1 MTFAIS
7 GDCCS
12 DASCVAVCPMNSIH
26 PSPGEPGFGTGA
38 SLFID
43 PRTCIDCGACA
54 DICPVDA
61 AKPAERSAREDVVRN
76 AAYFADTEPLD
87 ATDLD
92 SWEPVSYET
101 WGGGPRRVLVVGA
114 GPAGMYATR
123 ELLLRTTAEI
133 TLVDRLSEVGGLV
146 RYGVAP
152 DHPGTKQIL
161 ETFER
166 IIRHR
171 RVHWLP
177 GTAVDE
183 LAGVGDRTTGGS
195 GPGRRPV
202 SVVDTG
208 EGSLGGT
215 PPVDRA
221 SVPLP
226 GGLAGRGQVD
236 GSAAGKLPAGFDA
249 VVHAVGAWRSR
260 RLGIVGEDAACS
272 AEDFVAWYN
281 GRPGAGAP
289 PALVGPRAVVVGNG
303 NVALDVARLLLSD
316 EKQLRDMDVLPE
328 VRRVLATSGIKEV
341 VLLGRRGPDHAAYT
355 EPALRELLAMA
366 GDRVELRYHARP
378 TAWTSEG
385 LTLDTSETVAA
396 GNLFTAIGFEG
407 QPIDGL
413 PFDPERG
420 IVPNVRGAVVGRP
433 GHYVAG
439 WIKRGARGGI
449 GVNKAC
455 AQETVLTLVSASRGA
470 ASPGSGSPR
479 SS

>member
-1 MTFAIS
+1 
-7 GDCCS
+7 
-12 DASCVAVCPMNSIH
+12 MNSIH

-61 AKPAERSAREDVVRN
+61 AQPGDQAAPEDVDRN
-76 AAYFADTEPLD
+76 AAYFADREPLE

-92 SWEPVSYET
+92 TWSPVSYQV

-123 ELLLRTTAEI
+123 ELLLRTTAEV
-133 TLVDRLSEVGGLV
+133 TLIDRLEHIGGLV

-166 IIRHR
+166 IVRHQ
-171 RVHWLP
+171 RVRWLP
-177 GTAVDE
+177 GTA
-183 LAGVGDRTTGGS
+183 
-195 GPGRRPV
+195 
-202 SVVDTG
+202 
-208 EGSLGGT
+208 
-215 PPVDRA
+215 A
-221 SVPLP
+221 SELP
-226 GGLAGRGQVD
+226 GASAEGERVDGLAVGQ
-236 GSAAGKLPAGFDA
+236 LPAGYDA
-249 VVHAVGAWRSR
+249 VVHAVGARRSR
-260 RLGIVGEDAACS
+260 RLGIPGEDATCS
-272 AEDFVAWYN
+272 AEDFVAWCN
-281 GRPGAGAP
+281 GRPGAVLP
-289 PALVGPRAVVVGNG
+289 VELVGPRAVVVGNG

-316 EKQLRDMDVLPE
+316 ERQLRRMDVSPE
-328 VRRVLATSGIKEV
+328 VRRVLTASGVKQV
-341 VLLGRRGPDHAAYT
+341 VLLGRRGPDEAAYT
-355 EPALRELLAMA
+355 EPALQELLTTA
-366 GDRVELRYHARP
+366 GDRVELRYQARP
-378 TAWTSEG
+378 VAWTSAG
-385 LTLDTSETVAA
+385 LRLDTGEIIAA

-407 QPIDGL
+407 SPIDGL
-413 PFDPERG
+413 PFDADRG

-455 AQETVLTLVSASRGA
+455 AQETVTTLVSSSRGGV
-470 ASPGSGSPR
+470 SPGS
-479 SS
+479 

>member
-1 MTFAIS
+1 
-7 GDCCS
+7 
-12 DASCVAVCPMNSIH
+12 MNSIH

-61 AKPAERSAREDVVRN
+61 AQPVEKASAEDVERN
-76 AAYFADTEPLD
+76 AAYFAGQEPLD

-92 SWEPVSYET
+92 SWEAPTYQV

-123 ELLLRTTAEI
+123 ELLLRTTARV
-133 TLVDRLSEVGGLV
+133 TLVDRLEQVGGLV

-152 DHPGTKQIL
+152 DHPSTKQIMQ
-161 ETFER
+161 TFER
-166 IIRHR
+166 ILQHE
-171 RVHWLP
+171 RVRWLP
-177 GTAVDE
+177 GTDARE
-183 LAGVGDRTTGGS
+183 LPD
-195 GPGRRPV
+195 
-202 SVVDTG
+202 
-208 EGSLGGT
+208 
-215 PPVDRA
+215 
-221 SVPLP
+221 
-226 GGLAGRGQVD
+226 
-236 GSAAGKLPAGFDA
+236 GFDA
-249 VVHAVGAWRSR
+249 VVHAVGARRSR
-260 RLGIVGEDAACS
+260 RLGIAGEDAACT

-281 GRPGAGAP
+281 GRPGAVRP
-289 PALVGPRAVVVGNG
+289 VELVGPRAVIVGNG
-303 NVALDVARLLLSD
+303 NVALDVARILLSD
-316 EKQLRDMDVLPE
+316 EARLRDMDVSSD
-328 VRRVLATSGIKEV
+328 VRRVLAAGGVKEV
-341 VLLGRRGPDHAAYT
+341 VLLGRRGPGEAAYT
-355 EPALRELLAMA
+355 DSALKELLAAA
-366 GDRVELRYHARP
+366 GDRVELRHHARP

-385 LTLDTSETVAA
+385 LALDDGTTIAA

-407 QPIDGL
+407 TPIDGL

-455 AQETVLTLVSASRGA
+455 AQETVMALVSSSRA
-470 ASPGSGSPR
+470 PASPGS
-479 SS
+479 

>member
-26 PSPGEPGFGTGA
+26 PAPGEPGFGTGA

-61 AKPAERSAREDVVRN
+61 AKPAEQSAPQDVVRN
-76 AAYFADTEPLD
+76 AAHFADTEPLD

-92 SWEPVSYET
+92 SWEPVSYQT

-123 ELLLRTTAEI
+123 ELLLRTTAGI
-133 TLVDRLSEVGGLV
+133 TVVDRLDQVGGLV

-152 DHPGTKQIL
+152 DHPQTKQIM

-166 IIRHR
+166 VIEHR
-171 RVHWLP
+171 RVEWRPGIDLRQLQGRNSVGQLP
-177 GTAVDE
+177 D
-183 LAGVGDRTTGGS
+183 
-195 GPGRRPV
+195 
-202 SVVDTG
+202 
-208 EGSLGGT
+208 
-215 PPVDRA
+215 
-221 SVPLP
+221 
-226 GGLAGRGQVD
+226 
-236 GSAAGKLPAGFDA
+236 GFDA
-249 VVHAVGAWRSR
+249 VIHAVGARTSR
-260 RLGIVGEDAACS
+260 RLGIAGEEAACT
-272 AEDFVAWYN
+272 AEEFVAWYN
-281 GRPGAGAP
+281 GRPGATP
-289 PALVGPRAVVVGNG
+289 PPKLTGPRAVVVGNG

-316 EKQLRDMDVLPE
+316 EDQLRGMHLPPE
-328 VRRVLATSGIKEV
+328 VRRTLAASGVKEV
-341 VLLGRRGPDHAAYT
+341 VLLGRRGPDQAAYT
-355 EPALRELLAMA
+355 EPALAELLALA

-385 LTLDTSETVAA
+385 LMLDTGETIEA

-407 QPIDGL
+407 KPIDGL
-413 PFDPERG
+413 PFDAERG
-420 IVPNVRGAVVGRP
+420 IVPNVRGAVVDWP

-455 AQETVLTLVSASRGA
+455 AQETVTTLVSASRGA
-470 ASPGSGSPR
+470 ASPGS
-479 SS
+479 

>member
-61 AKPAERSAREDVVRN
+61 AKPADSSAAEDVQRN
-76 AAYFADTEPLD
+76 AEYFAERQPLQ
-87 ATDLD
+87 AMDLD
-92 SWEPVSYET
+92 SWEPPTYQV

-123 ELLLRTTAEI
+123 ELLLRTTAEV
-133 TLVDRLSEVGGLV
+133 TVVDRSQHLGGLV
-146 RYGVAP
+146 RCGVAP
-152 DHPGTKQIL
+152 DHPQTKQII
-161 ETFER
+161 ENFER
-166 IIRHR
+166 LVRHR
-171 RVHWLP
+171 RVHWRP
-177 GTAVDE
+177 GTDAAT
-183 LAGVGDRTTGGS
+183 LRS
-195 GPGRRPV
+195 GPG
-202 SVVDTG
+202 G
-208 EGSLGGT
+208 
-215 PPVDRA
+215 
-221 SVPLP
+221 LP
-226 GGLAGRGQVD
+226 D
-236 GSAAGKLPAGFDA
+236 GYDA
-249 VVHAVGAWRSR
+249 VVHAVGARQSR
-260 RLGIVGEDAACS
+260 RLGITGEDAACS

-281 GRPGAGAP
+281 GRPGASLP
-289 PALVGPRAVVVGNG
+289 VELVGPQAVVVGNG
-303 NVALDVARLLLSD
+303 NVALDLARLLLSD
-316 EKQLRDMDVLPE
+316 EEQLRAMDLQRD
-328 VRRVLATSGIKEV
+328 VRRVLSASGVKKV
-341 VLLGRRGPDHAAYT
+341 VLLGRRGPDEAAYT
-355 EPALRELLAMA
+355 ESALRELLAVA

-378 TAWTSEG
+378 TAWTSAG
-385 LTLDTSETVAA
+385 LTLGTGETIAA

-407 QPIDGL
+407 RPIDGL
-413 PFDPERG
+413 PFDAGRG

-455 AQETVLTLVSASRGA
+455 AQETVMTLVSSSRGV
-470 ASPGSGSPR
+470 ASPGS
-479 SS
+479 